1 MSPGSDDNP
10 VTFLL
15 WWYRPQMTKF
25 YPLRNWNACPVI
37 GQDNANFMVRDWP
50 LASENLSGNGV
61 WACLVV

>member
-37 GQDNANFMVRDWP
+37 GQDNANFMVRA
-50 LASENLSGNGV
+50 LAIGI
-61 WACLVV
+61 